1 MSKSVHL
8 YELSDAMRL
17 VLEQGGEV
25 SFVTAG
31 VSMLPLL
38 RNRMD
43 TAFLHKPLGPIR
55 RGDVIFYRRDN
66 GKYVLHR
73 VIGRR
78 KDGFVLRGDNLHEKE
93 YGIRNDQVIAVL
105 IAVRRGD
112 RLIPMQ
118 SVQNRLYVLFLP
130 LVRLYR
136 FWIYPLYVRCLAPLV
151 RKITKK

>member
-43 TAFLHKPLGPIR
+43 TAFLHKPL
-55 RGDVIFYRRDN
+55 
-66 GKYVLHR
+66 
-73 VIGRR
+73 
-78 KDGFVLRGDNLHEKE
+78 LRGDNLHEKE